1 MNCTCVFNPRNASQR
16 PEFWLAEAEFN
27 LPPITSLCLHLP
39 SLQYRRVDEIY
50 GGRASRAEQGEAR
63 GDEGSSRGGVDEC
76 VSAQPD
82 TDWNLYE

>member
-1 MNCTCVFNPRNASQR
+1 MRITQLKYDEYVRIQSAKRPSQR
-16 PEFWLAEAEFN
+16 PEFWLTEAEFN

-63 GDEGSSRGGVDEC
+63 GDEESSRV
-76 VSAQPD
+76 A
-82 TDWNLYE
+82 